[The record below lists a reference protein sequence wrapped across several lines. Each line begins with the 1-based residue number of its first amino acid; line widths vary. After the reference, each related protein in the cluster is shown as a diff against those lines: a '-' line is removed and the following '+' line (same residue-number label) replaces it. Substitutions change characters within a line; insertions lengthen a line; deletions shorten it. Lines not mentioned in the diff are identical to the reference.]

1 MEQREFLC
9 KTHHLYWGCHVV
21 CLCFL
26 LFFFSPLQIAILQSD
41 ESLLS
46 AAPSRCCS
54 SPFSSSVA
62 YGLIFLSS
70 MLRWGKNRVQFKSG
84 LHQIEHAP

>member
-1 MEQREFLC
+1 MSSSVKPITFIGAVMLFAFAF
-9 KTHHLYWGCHVV
+9 YY
-21 CLCFL
+21 FI
-26 LFFFSPLQIAILQSD
+26 FFFPLQIAILPSD